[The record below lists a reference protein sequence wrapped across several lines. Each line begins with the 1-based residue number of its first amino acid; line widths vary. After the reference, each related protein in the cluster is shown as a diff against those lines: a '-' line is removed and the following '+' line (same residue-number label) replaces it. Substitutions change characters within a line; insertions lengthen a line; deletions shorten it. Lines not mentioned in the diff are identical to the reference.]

1 MRKLL
6 AMLCV
11 FLPLV
16 PLWGAEATVD
26 HVKVQGRGAE
36 NRECE
41 IWYRVPKDYDANS
54 KRLYRVLVYFGG
66 RNFSGKTQMG
76 YKDWH
81 GWLDKN
87 GIFLVSP
94 SFKNENYWDP
104 KGWSGRALLD
114 GIAKI
119 KKSYRISDRGMLF
132 YGYSA
137 GGQCSN
143 LFPAWMPER
152 TRAWI
157 SHASG
162 VFHKPNIRMKDIPGL
177 LTCGDADRERYLIN
191 KKFIAE
197 YRRMGVNILW
207 KSFPNHPH
215 DVPRGSTQL
224 AWDFMEY
231 YHKKYDEDLDSTLS
245 SYIAPSKILYVGDD
259 MDGSLYKA
267 DSPAV
272 NAINPDD
279 RVYFTVEEIAKSWE
293 KCTNIE

>member
-1 MRKLL
+1 MRKFL
-6 AMLCV
+6 AIICV

-16 PLWGAEATVD
+16 AIWGAEAKID
-26 HVKVQGRGAE
+26 HVKVQGKGTE

-54 KRLYRVLVYFGG
+54 KALYRVLVYFGG

-81 GWLDKN
+81 EWLDKN

-104 KGWSGRALLD
+104 KGWSGRTLLD

-119 KKSYRISDRGMLF
+119 KKNYRISDRRMLF

-231 YHKKYDEDLDSTLS
+231 YHKKYAEDLDPSLS